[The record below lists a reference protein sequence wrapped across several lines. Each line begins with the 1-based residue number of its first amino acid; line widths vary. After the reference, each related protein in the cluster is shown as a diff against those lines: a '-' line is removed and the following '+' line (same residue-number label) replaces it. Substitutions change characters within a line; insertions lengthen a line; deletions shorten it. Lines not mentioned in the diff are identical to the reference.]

1 MLFGSR
7 KVFVK
12 RIEIKHKSLKF
23 GKTWYFV
30 RDEINGYVF
39 FKNSEL
45 LAGALGKL
53 TLGTGGKGGLFYV
66 LIRDNSKVLFVN
78 IVNSG

>member
-39 FKNSEL
+39 FKIRFS
-45 LAGALGKL
+45 LGCSICE
-53 TLGTGGKGGLFYV
+53 V
-66 LIRDNSKVLFVN
+66 L
-78 IVNSG
+78 